1 MKLEEKTRSQLLSK
15 SRSADVTKS
24 YGTTRYE
31 RKDLQHVYNSVS
43 AFNKIDM
50 NALYKANLLSF
61 IIPIQGEHGNYEV
74 EVLFDGILDA
84 INRELQNNS
93 WSFEYKVVY
102 RAIIDAINKQDIY
115 VSCNC
120 PDFTYRMSYWA
131 SKGRYNSGQPQIV
144 PARITNPNDSKGAG
158 CKHIM
163 KVLADLDWALKLASC
178 ITNYV
183 TYMEEHYP
191 DKYFNVIFP
200 AIYGVS
206 YQRALDQGIIEPPED
221 ELVDVDE
228 VPPEE
233 PEEEE
238 EIEEIPEEEPEE
250 EIE

>member
-93 WSFEYKVVY
+93 
-102 RAIIDAINKQDIY
+102 
-115 VSCNC
+115 
-120 PDFTYRMSYWA
+120 
-131 SKGRYNSGQPQIV
+131 
-144 PARITNPNDSKGAG
+144 
-158 CKHIM
+158 
-163 KVLADLDWALKLASC
+163 
-178 ITNYV
+178 
-183 TYMEEHYP
+183 
-191 DKYFNVIFP
+191 
-200 AIYGVS
+200 
-206 YQRALDQGIIEPPED
+206 
-221 ELVDVDE
+221 
-228 VPPEE
+228 
-233 PEEEE
+233 
-238 EIEEIPEEEPEE
+238 
-250 EIE
+250 